1 MPQPSKGLCAAADQR
16 PLCTS
21 RPKPSV
27 QKDTDLVSTARSP
40 GLPLLPCRPLGSH
53 TGLLAHAQ
61 RQTPGPEPPQP
72 CLPAHP
78 TGAGSALGFLGPPDL
93 RGYPGAHPS
102 HILTRGPSPTGPW
115 APRGP
120 VGSRR
125 HTTAGSCRGFQKWEP
140 QSPLRRHHI
149 RPTGLSRPPPPE
161 KASLLFRA
169 PGCCVLG
176 VCLQDSRS
184 RRATRCSLSF
194 WSLDPALASS
204 WCPLD
209 LAQPKVWAR
218 RRGPLPMATPDGRPF
233 TIQHWNNLPT
243 QFSSVFHHLLIS
255 RVPSETLGLG

>member
-1 MPQPSKGLCAAADQR
+1 M
-16 PLCTS
+16 
-21 RPKPSV
+21 
-27 QKDTDLVSTARSP
+27 STARSP

-255 RVPSETLGLG
+255 RVPSETPPCSRTNPPLGGRRPTHLRGC